1 MGLINNKENKGDN
14 MNSVKVTVN
23 GNIMEVTNGTSLEEL
38 SKLYQDNFKYE
49 IILAKIDG
57 IYEEL
62 TTTIHK
68 NCTVEF
74 LDLTDSGANK
84 VYLNG
89 LIYLVIYA
97 AKKLFGNQIEVKVN
111 HSIDKG
117 LYIETTRRISEES
130 LKRLELEMRKIV
142 QDDLPISK
150 VTVTR
155 FDAMSYFENTGDYVK
170 KDIMNYIPSTHVNL
184 YKLGPFYNY
193 LYSQMPINTKCL
205 SHFEL
210 TYLHRNGF
218 VLRFPTIYMENG
230 IKPYEHREK
239 VFNLFKESREWA
251 KLLHLENVVDLNQKV
266 SESKIE
272 ELIRIDELVKNAKL
286 LELAKSIVLKKNTAK
301 IVLLAG
307 PSSTGKTTTTN
318 KLVLCLKSLGC
329 NPKMLSMD
337 DYFVDRK
344 ETPLDEDGKPDFERL
359 EAIDLKLF
367 EKTVQKLI
375 SGEKTEIPTYNFILG
390 KKEFKEQMCLED
402 DDILLIE
409 GIHALNPKVLEHV
422 PKEDK
427 ITIYLSALT
436 ELNIDN
442 HTRVS
447 TTDNRLL
454 RRIVRD
460 NRTRGNTV
468 EDTLEKWKKV
478 RLGEEKYIFPY
489 QDDADYTYNT
499 AMIYE
504 LGVLKTFVE
513 PLLYSVPPDSPY
525 YNEALRLINFLRIF
539 LPISSESIPEDSILR
554 EFIGGGC
561 FKI

>member
-1 MGLINNKENKGDN
+1 MN
-14 MNSVKVTVN
+14 MDSVKVTVN
-23 GNIMEVTNGTSLEEL
+23 GNTLEVTKGTTLEEL
-38 SKLYQDNFKYE
+38 SKLYQNDFKYE
-49 IILAKIDG
+49 IILAKVNG

-62 TTTIHK
+62 TKVITRD
-68 NCTVEF
+68 CVVEF
-74 LDLTDSGANK
+74 FDLTEKGANQ
-84 VYLNG
+84 VFLNG

-97 AKKLFGNQIEVKVN
+97 TKKLFGNQIEIKVN
-111 HSIDKG
+111 HSLDKG
-117 LYIETTRRISEES
+117 LYIETSRRITEES
-130 LKRLELEMRKIV
+130 IQKLEMEMRKIV
-142 QDDLPISK
+142 QDDLPITK

-155 FDAMSYFENTGDYVK
+155 FDAMNYFEKIGDQTK
-170 KDIMNYIPSTHVNL
+170 KDIMTYIPSTHVTL

-210 TYLHRNGF
+210 TYLHKNGF
-218 VLRFPTIYMENG
+218 ILRFPTIYMKDG
-230 IKPYEHREK
+230 IKPYQHREK
-239 VFNLFKESREWA
+239 IYNLFKESREWA
-251 KLLHLENVVDLNQKV
+251 KLLNLENVVDLNRRV

-272 ELIRIDELVKNAKL
+272 DLIRIDELVKNAKL
-286 LELAKSIVLKKNTAK
+286 LDLAKNIALRKDKTK
-301 IVLLAG
+301 IVLLSG

-329 NPKMLSMD
+329 NPKMISMD
-337 DYFVDRK
+337 DYFVNRE
-344 ETPLDEDGKPDFERL
+344 ETPLDEEGNPDYERL
-359 EAIDLKLF
+359 ETVDLTLF
-367 EKTVQKLI
+367 EKTIKKLI
-375 SGEKTEIPTYNFILG
+375 TGEEVEVPTYNFILG
-390 KKEFKEQMCLED
+390 KKEFKSKMKLDEGDL
-402 DDILLIE
+402 LLIE
-409 GIHALNPKVLEHV
+409 GIHALNPKVLSHI
-422 PKEDK
+422 PKEEK

-460 NRTRGNTV
+460 NRTRGNSV

-478 RLGEEKYIFPY
+478 RNGEELYIFPY
-489 QDDADYTYNT
+489 QDVADYTYNT

-504 LGVLKTFVE
+504 LGVLKTYVE
-513 PLLYSVPPDSPY
+513 PLLYSVSPESPY
-525 YNEALRLINFLRIF
+525 YNEALRLINFLRVF
-539 LPISSESIPEDSILR
+539 LPIPSESIPTDSILR

>member
-1 MGLINNKENKGDN
+1 MD
-14 MNSVKVTVN
+14 SVKINVN
-23 GNIMEVTNGTSLEEL
+23 GNTLEVTRGTTLEEL
-38 SKLYQDNFKYE
+38 SKLYQDDFKYE
-49 IILAKIDG
+49 IILAKVNG

-62 TTTIHK
+62 TTTINK
-68 NCTVEF
+68 PCTIEF
-74 LDLTDSGANK
+74 LDLTDKGANR

-89 LIYLVIYA
+89 LIYLTIYA
-97 AKKLFGNQIEVKVN
+97 TKKLFGNQIEIKVN
-111 HSIDKG
+111 HSLDKG
-117 LYIETTRRISEES
+117 LYIETSKRITEEDIE
-130 LKRLELEMRKIV
+130 KLEIEMRKIV
-142 QDDLPISK
+142 MDDLPINK

-155 FDAMSYFENTGDYVK
+155 FDAMDYFEKTGDLIKREIMGYVT
-170 KDIMNYIPSTHVNL
+170 STHVTL

-193 LYSQMPINTKCL
+193 MYSLMPIDTKSL
-205 SHFEL
+205 DHFEL
-210 TYLHRNGF
+210 TYLHKNGF
-218 VLRFPTIYMENG
+218 VLRFPTIYMKDG

-251 KLLHLENVVDLNQKV
+251 KLLHLENVVDLNKRV

-272 ELIRIDELVKNAKL
+272 ELIRMDELVKNAKL
-286 LELAKSIVLKKNTAK
+286 LELAKNIATNKNGAK
-301 IVLLAG
+301 IVLIAG

-318 KLVLCLKSLGC
+318 KLVLCLKSLGY

-337 DYFVDRK
+337 DYFVER
-344 ETPLDEDGKPDFERL
+344 ENTPLDEEGNPDFERL
-359 EAIDLKLF
+359 ECVDLDLF
-367 EKTVQKLI
+367 EKTIQKLTA
-375 SGEKTEIPTYNFILG
+375 GEKVLLPTFNFILG
-390 KKEFKEQMCLED
+390 KKEYKEHMQLGK

-409 GIHALNPKVLEHV
+409 GIHALNPKVLEHI
-422 PKEDK
+422 PKEKK
-427 ITIYLSALT
+427 IRVYLSALT

-460 NRTRGNTV
+460 NRTRGTKV
-468 EDTLEKWKKV
+468 EMTLEKWSKV
-478 RLGEEKYIFPY
+478 RNGEENYIFPY

-513 PLLYSVPPDSPY
+513 PLLYSVPTESPY
-525 YNEALRLINFLRIF
+525 YNEAIRLINFLRIF

>member
-1 MGLINNKENKGDN
+1 MN
-14 MNSVKVTVN
+14 MDSVKVTVN
-23 GNIMEVTNGTSLEEL
+23 GNTLEVTKGTTLEEL
-38 SKLYQDNFKYE
+38 SKLYQNDFKYE
-49 IILAKIDG
+49 IILAKVNG

-62 TTTIHK
+62 TKVITRD
-68 NCTVEF
+68 CVVEF
-74 LDLTDSGANK
+74 FDLTEKGANQ
-84 VYLNG
+84 VFLNG

-97 AKKLFGNQIEVKVN
+97 TKKLFGNQIEIKVN
-111 HSIDKG
+111 HSLDKG
-117 LYIETTRRISEES
+117 LYIETSRRITEES
-130 LKRLELEMRKIV
+130 IQKLEMEMRKIV
-142 QDDLPISK
+142 QDDLPITK

-155 FDAMSYFENTGDYVK
+155 FDAMNYFEKIGDQTK
-170 KDIMNYIPSTHVNL
+170 KDIMTYIPSTHVTL

-210 TYLHRNGF
+210 TYLHKNGF
-218 VLRFPTIYMENG
+218 ILRFPTIYMKDG
-230 IKPYEHREK
+230 IKPYQHREK
-239 VFNLFKESREWA
+239 IYNLFKESREWA
-251 KLLHLENVVDLNQKV
+251 KLLNLENVVDLNRRV

-272 ELIRIDELVKNAKL
+272 DLIRIDELVKNAKL
-286 LELAKSIVLKKNTAK
+286 LDLAKNIALKKDKTK
-301 IVLLAG
+301 IVLLSG

-329 NPKMLSMD
+329 NPKMISMD
-337 DYFVDRK
+337 DYFVNRE
-344 ETPLDEDGKPDFERL
+344 ETPLDEEGNPDYERL
-359 EAIDLKLF
+359 ETVDLALF
-367 EKTVQKLI
+367 EKTIKKLI
-375 SGEKTEIPTYNFILG
+375 AGEKTEVPTYNFILG
-390 KKEFKEQMCLED
+390 KKEFKSTMKLDEGDL
-402 DDILLIE
+402 LLIE
-409 GIHALNPKVLEHV
+409 GIHALNPKVLSHI
-422 PKEDK
+422 PKEEK

-460 NRTRGNTV
+460 NRTRGNSV

-478 RLGEEKYIFPY
+478 RNGEELYIFPY
-489 QDDADYTYNT
+489 QDVADYTYNT

-504 LGVLKTFVE
+504 LGVLKTYVE
-513 PLLYSVPPDSPY
+513 PLLYSVSPESPY
-525 YNEALRLINFLRIF
+525 YNEALRLINFLRVF
-539 LPISSESIPEDSILR
+539 LPIPSESIPTDSILR

>member
-1 MGLINNKENKGDN
+1 MD
-14 MNSVKVTVN
+14 SVKVCVN
-23 GNIMEVTNGTSLEEL
+23 GNIIEVTDGTSLEEL
-38 SKLYQDNFKYE
+38 SKLYQDNFKYD
-49 IILAKIDG
+49 IILAKVDG

-62 TTTIHK
+62 NETIHK
-68 NCTVEF
+68 DCTVEF
-74 LDLTDSGANK
+74 LDLTDKGANQ

-97 AKKLFGNQIEVKVN
+97 TKRLFGRQIEIKVN

-117 LYIETTRRISEES
+117 LYIETSRKITEES
-130 LKRLELEMRKIV
+130 IEKLELEMRKIV
-142 QDDLPISK
+142 HDDLPITK
-150 VTVTR
+150 ATVTR
-155 FDAMSYFENTGDYVK
+155 FDAMDYFENTGDLVK
-170 KDIMNYIPSTHVNL
+170 KEIMTYISSTHVNL

-210 TYLHRNGF
+210 TYLHKNGF
-218 VLRFPTIYMENG
+218 VLRFPTIYMEDG

-239 VFNLFKESREWA
+239 LFNLFKESREWA
-251 KLLHLENVVDLNQKV
+251 KLLHLENVVDLNKRV

-286 LELAKSIVLKKNTAK
+286 LDLAKAIVSRKSKAK

-329 NPKMLSMD
+329 NPKMISMD

-344 ETPLDEDGKPDFERL
+344 DTPLDEDGKPDYERL
-359 EAIDLKLF
+359 EAVDLELF
-367 EKTVQKLI
+367 EKTVQKLV
-375 SGEKTEIPTYNFILG
+375 SGEKTVVPTYSFILG
-390 KKEFKEQMCLED
+390 KKEFKDEMSLEED
-402 DDILLIE
+402 EILLIE
-409 GIHALNPKVLEHV
+409 GIHALNPKVLEHI

-427 ITIYLSALT
+427 TTVYLSALT

-460 NRTRGNTV
+460 NRTRGNSV

-513 PLLYSVPPDSPY
+513 PLLYSVAPNSPY
-525 YNEALRLINFLRIF
+525 YNEALRLINFLRVF

-561 FKI
+561 FKV

>member
-1 MGLINNKENKGDN
+1 MVKMD
-14 MNSVKVTVN
+14 SVKVEVN
-23 GNIMEVTNGTSLEEL
+23 GNTIEVANGTSLEEL
-38 SKLYQDNFKYE
+38 SKLYQDEFKYE
-49 IILAKIDG
+49 IIIAKVDG

-62 TTTIHK
+62 TTIIHK
-68 NCTVEF
+68 DCKIEF
-74 LDLTDSGANK
+74 FDLTDKGANQ

-97 AKKLFGNQIEVKVN
+97 VKKLFGSQIEVKVN

-117 LYIETTRRISEES
+117 LYIETNRRISEES
-130 LKRLELEMRKIV
+130 LEKLELEMKKIV

-155 FDAMSYFENTGDYVK
+155 FDAMDYFENTNDLVK
-170 KDIMNYIPSTHVNL
+170 RDIMNYIPSTHVTL

-210 TYLHRNGF
+210 TYLNRNGF

-230 IKPYEHREK
+230 IKPYQHREK

-251 KLLHLENVVDLNQKV
+251 KLLHLENVVDLNKKV

-272 ELIRIDELVKNAKL
+272 ELIRIDELLKNAKL
-286 LELAKSIVLKKNTAK
+286 LDLAKIIVSKRNKAK

-329 NPKMLSMD
+329 NPKMISMD
-337 DYFVDRK
+337 DYFVDRSD
-344 ETPLDEDGKPDFERL
+344 TPLDEEGNPDFERL
-359 EAIDLKLF
+359 EAVDLTLF
-367 EKTVQKLI
+367 EKTIQRLTT
-375 SGEKTEIPTYNFILG
+375 GEKVEVPTFNFILG
-390 KKEFKEQMCLED
+390 KKEYKETMELKED
-402 DDILLIE
+402 EILLIE
-409 GIHALNPKVLEHV
+409 GIHALNPKVLEHI

-460 NRTRGNTV
+460 NRTRGNSV
-468 EDTLEKWKKV
+468 ESTLEKWKKV
-478 RLGEEKYIFPY
+478 RMGEEKNIFPY

-513 PLLYSVPPDSPY
+513 PLLYSVCPESPY
-525 YNEALRLINFLRIF
+525 YNEALRLINFLRLF

>member
-1 MGLINNKENKGDN
+1 MD
-14 MNSVKVTVN
+14 SVKVCVN
-23 GNIMEVTNGTSLEEL
+23 GNTIEVTDGTSLEEL
-38 SKLYQDNFKYE
+38 SKLYQDNFKYD
-49 IILAKIDG
+49 IILAKVDG

-62 TTTIHK
+62 NETIHK
-68 NCTVEF
+68 DCTIEF
-74 LDLTDSGANK
+74 LDLTDKGANQ

-97 AKKLFGNQIEVKVN
+97 TKRLFGRQIEIKVN

-117 LYIETTRRISEES
+117 LYIETSRRITEES
-130 LKRLELEMRKIV
+130 IEKLELEMRKIV
-142 QDDLPISK
+142 HDDLPITK
-150 VTVTR
+150 ATVTR
-155 FDAMSYFENTGDYVK
+155 FDAMDYFENTGDLVK
-170 KDIMNYIPSTHVNL
+170 KEIMTYISSTHVNL

-210 TYLHRNGF
+210 TYLHKNGF
-218 VLRFPTIYMENG
+218 VLRFPTIYMEDG

-239 VFNLFKESREWA
+239 LFNLFKESREWA
-251 KLLHLENVVDLNQKV
+251 KLLHLENVVDLNKRV

-286 LELAKSIVLKKNTAK
+286 LDLAKAIVSRKSKAK

-329 NPKMLSMD
+329 NPKMISMD

-344 ETPLDEDGKPDFERL
+344 DTPLDEDGKPDYERL
-359 EAIDLKLF
+359 EAVDLELF
-367 EKTVQKLI
+367 EKTVQKLV
-375 SGEKTEIPTYNFILG
+375 SGEKTVVPTYSFILG
-390 KKEFKEQMCLED
+390 KKEFKDEMSLEED
-402 DDILLIE
+402 EILLIE
-409 GIHALNPKVLEHV
+409 GIHALNPKVLEHI

-427 ITIYLSALT
+427 TTVYLSALT

-460 NRTRGNTV
+460 NRTRGNSV

-513 PLLYSVPPDSPY
+513 PLLYSVAPNSPY
-525 YNEALRLINFLRIF
+525 YNEALRLINFLRVF

-561 FKI
+561 FKV

>member
-1 MGLINNKENKGDN
+1 MD
-14 MNSVKVTVN
+14 SVKVCVN
-23 GNIMEVTNGTSLEEL
+23 GNTIEVTDGTSLEEL
-38 SKLYQDNFKYE
+38 SKLYQDNFKYD
-49 IILAKIDG
+49 IILAKVDG

-62 TTTIHK
+62 NETIHK
-68 NCTVEF
+68 DCTVEF
-74 LDLTDSGANK
+74 LDLTDKGANQ

-97 AKKLFGNQIEVKVN
+97 TKRLFGRQIEIKVN

-117 LYIETTRRISEES
+117 LYIETSRRITEES
-130 LKRLELEMRKIV
+130 IEKLELEMKKIV
-142 QDDLPISK
+142 HDDLPITK
-150 VTVTR
+150 ATVTR
-155 FDAMSYFENTGDYVK
+155 FDAMDYFENTGDLVK
-170 KDIMNYIPSTHVNL
+170 KEIMTYISSTHVNL

-210 TYLHRNGF
+210 TYLHKNGF
-218 VLRFPTIYMENG
+218 VLRFPTIYMEDG

-239 VFNLFKESREWA
+239 LFNLFKESREWA
-251 KLLHLENVVDLNQKV
+251 KLLHLENVVDLNKRV

-286 LELAKSIVLKKNTAK
+286 LDLAKAIVSRKSKAK

-329 NPKMLSMD
+329 NPKMISMD

-344 ETPLDEDGKPDFERL
+344 DTPLDEDGKPDYERL
-359 EAIDLKLF
+359 EAVDLELF
-367 EKTVQKLI
+367 EKTVQKLV
-375 SGEKTEIPTYNFILG
+375 SGEKTVVPTYSFILG
-390 KKEFKEQMCLED
+390 KKEFKDEMSLEED
-402 DDILLIE
+402 EILLIE
-409 GIHALNPKVLEHV
+409 GIHALNPKVLEHI

-427 ITIYLSALT
+427 TTVYLSALT

-460 NRTRGNTV
+460 NRTRGNSV

-478 RLGEEKYIFPY
+478 RLGEEKYILPY

-499 AMIYE
+499 AMIY
-504 LGVLKTFVE
+504 
-513 PLLYSVPPDSPY
+513 
-525 YNEALRLINFLRIF
+525 
-539 LPISSESIPEDSILR
+539 
-554 EFIGGGC
+554 
-561 FKI
+561 